1 MDICAEIRILFSQQ
15 PVRYRPV
22 MSKYGNKLKNR
33 LGQIIEEDTKMVG
46 WKVGEGGPLGQWEV
60 TAVDW

>member
-33 LGQIIEEDTKMVG
+33 LGQIIEEDTK
-46 WKVGEGGPLGQWEV
+46 W
-60 TAVDW
+60 